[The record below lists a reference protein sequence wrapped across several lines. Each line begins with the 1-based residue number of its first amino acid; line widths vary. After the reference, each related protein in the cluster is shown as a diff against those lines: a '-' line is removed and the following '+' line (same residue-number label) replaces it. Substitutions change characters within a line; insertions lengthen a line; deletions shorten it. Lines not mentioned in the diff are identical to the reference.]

1 MLDFLVIW
9 LHSLVWISF
18 HLLAI
23 RARDK
28 YQHCDKGGTFFFY
41 IWALSLIRRFF
52 RSWTPWMVSHRTR
65 GIPPSTN
72 VKAANV

>member
-18 HLLAI
+18 HLLGI

-28 YQHCDKGGTFFFY
+28 YQHCDKGGTFFFLY
-41 IWALSLIRRFF
+41 LGTFLDPPLLS
-52 RSWTPWMVSHRTR
+52 
-65 GIPPSTN
+65 
-72 VKAANV
+72 